1 MKIVECVPNF
11 SEGRRK
17 EVIGSI
23 RKAAEAVPGVTVLD
37 CESDPNHNRMV
48 LTFVGSPEAVVEA
61 ALASSQFAMAAI
73 DLRTHKG
80 EHPRMG
86 AVDVVPFIP
95 LRGIT
100 MEECVGLANS
110 FGREFSARF
119 QVPVFMYD
127 EAAKRPERRDLS
139 IVRRGQFESL
149 RELIGKDPN
158 REPDYGPAAIH
169 PSAGATAVGARQVLI
184 AYNVNL
190 GTNDLQIAKKIAH
203 SIRERDGG
211 LPKVKALGFLLA
223 DRSIVQ
229 VSMNL
234 TDYRVTSMAK
244 AFEEIEKQ
252 CREFGVAVI
261 ESELV
266 GLAPMA
272 ALSDAA
278 VSYLK
283 LANFNPNQIIENRLF
298 SLAGELAETTQNDF
312 SKMSV
317 EQFMTLVS
325 SKQPTPGGGT
335 VSAIAGALS
344 ASLVVMVCNLTLGK
358 KGYES
363 NQDKLKVILDEAVSA
378 KETLAK
384 LAERDSSAFEKV
396 SKAYALPKNSEEQRQ
411 RRKVAIGLALK
422 EASVVPANT
431 MRESFKVFK
440 LAMQLVESGNRNAMS
455 DIETAVELARAAT
468 KGAWSN
474 VALNLESL
482 KEEPDFSISLR
493 SELEPLLNAVR

>member
-11 SEGRRK
+11 SEGRRE
-17 EVIGSI
+17 EVIESI
-23 RKAAEAVPGVTVLD
+23 RKAAESVPGITVLD

-61 ALASSQFAMAAI
+61 ALASSQIAIGAI

-86 AVDVVPFIP
+86 AVDVVPFVP

-110 FGREFSARF
+110 FAREFSVRF
-119 QVPVFMYD
+119 QVPVFMYE
-127 EAAKRPERRDLS
+127 EAAKRPERRDLFT
-139 IVRRGQFESL
+139 VRRGQFESL
-149 RELIGKDPN
+149 RELIGKDPS
-158 REPDYGPAAIH
+158 REPDYGPSTIH

-190 GTNDLQIAKKIAH
+190 GTDDLQIAKKIAH

-211 LPKVKALGFLLA
+211 LPKVKALGFLLS

-234 TDYRVTSMAK
+234 TDYRITSMAK
-244 AFEEIEKQ
+244 AFDAIEKE
-252 CREFGVAVI
+252 CKELGVAIV

-272 ALSDAA
+272 ALTDAA
-278 VSYLK
+278 VSHLK
-283 LANFNPNQIIENRLF
+283 LANFKPNQIIENRLF
-298 SLAGELAETTQNDF
+298 GLDEQAETTRNDF
-312 SKMSV
+312 SKMSL

-325 SKQPTPGGGT
+325 SREPTPGGGT
-335 VSAIAGALS
+335 VSAVAGALA

-363 NQDKLKVILDEAVSA
+363 NQDKIKVILDEASSA
-378 KETLAK
+378 KEALAK
-384 LAERDSSAFEKV
+384 LAERDSYAFQEV
-396 SKAYALPKNSEEQRQ
+396 SKAYALPRSSEEQRQ
-411 RRKVAIGLALK
+411 QRKKAIGLALK
-422 EASVVPANT
+422 EASVIPADT

-440 LAMQLVESGNRNAMS
+440 LAVQLAESGNKNAMS

-468 KGAWSN
+468 RGAWSN
-474 VALNLESL
+474 IALNLQSL
-482 KEEPDFSISLR
+482 KEERDFSMSLR
-493 SELEPLLNAVR
+493 SELEPLLNAVK